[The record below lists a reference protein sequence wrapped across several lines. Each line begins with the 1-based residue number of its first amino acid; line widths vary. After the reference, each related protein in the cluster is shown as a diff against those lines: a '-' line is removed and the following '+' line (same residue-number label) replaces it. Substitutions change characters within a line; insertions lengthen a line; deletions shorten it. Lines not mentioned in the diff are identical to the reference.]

1 MIKSEQ
7 SNNKVS
13 LARFIFNL
21 ILFLLGLYLVY
32 FGYLSFNEG
41 KLLLAIG
48 GVSGGIALS
57 ISAISKS
64 FLFNLFSI
72 ILGLGFTYV
81 GYNAYL
87 VENWPVAF
95 LGLVG
100 GATVILASFMF
111 IILKIVIAINS

>member
-1 MIKSEQ
+1 MIKNEQ
-7 SNNKVS
+7 SSSKVS
-13 LARFIFNL
+13 LARLIFNL

-32 FGYLSFNEG
+32 FGYLNFNEG

-48 GVSGGIALS
+48 GISGGLALS

-72 ILGLGFTYV
+72 LLGLGFTYV

-87 VENWPVAF
+87 IENWPIAF

-100 GATVILASFMF
+100 GAVVILVSFMF
-111 IILKIVIAINS
+111 IILKVVIAINS

>member
-7 SNNKVS
+7 SNSKLS
-13 LARFIFNL
+13 LVELIFNL
-21 ILFLLGLYLVY
+21 ILLILGLYLIY
-32 FGYLSFNEG
+32 FGYMNFNEG
-41 KLLLAIG
+41 KLLLAAVGI
-48 GVSGGIALS
+48 SGGIALS

-72 ILGLGFTYV
+72 LLGLGFTYV

-87 VENWPVAF
+87 LENWPIAF

-100 GATVILASFMF
+100 GAVVILVSFMF
-111 IILKIVIAINS
+111 IILKVVIAINS